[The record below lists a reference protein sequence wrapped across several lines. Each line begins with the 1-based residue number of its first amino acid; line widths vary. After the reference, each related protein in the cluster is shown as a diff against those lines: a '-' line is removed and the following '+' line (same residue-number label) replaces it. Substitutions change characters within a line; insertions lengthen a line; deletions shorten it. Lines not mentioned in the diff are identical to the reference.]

1 MSRRLRFPILSAL
14 VGAALLA
21 VGCSEP
27 LDPGR
32 RAVSPPRFATAA
44 ADPIALDQVNG
55 TFGEG
60 LACAPCNPSVLRK
73 GFNPTHPHNG
83 DAIIATFF
91 WISTPPGGNIITEV
105 NDSLAD
111 GFTRVGN
118 TYTLVDFVTAGNVA
132 MATYVATDVQNIPQG
147 TFPTGENVLLVSAR
161 LSVPVADGG
170 VLISAWTGV
179 APDLAAAL
187 GETRHASGTGT
198 GRGRPIRPA
207 RASIPTAI
215 PSPLTTPRASRLRRT
230 GASRSPGCRPATIAS
245 RSAASRATAR

>member
-1 MSRRLRFPILSAL
+1 MSRRLRFPVLPAL

-73 GFNPTHPHNG
+73 GFNPTNPHNG

-91 WISTPPGGNIITEV
+91 WISTPPGGNIILSVT
-105 NDSLAD
+105 DSLAD

-118 TYTLVDFVTAGNVA
+118 TYTLIDFVSAGNVA

-147 TFPTGENVLLVSAR
+147 TFPTRENVLLISAR

-170 VLISAWTGV
+170 LLISAWTGV
-179 APDLAAAL
+179 APDLAVAL
-187 GETRHASGTGT
+187 GETRHASGS
-198 GRGRPIRPA
+198 RA
-207 RASIPTAI
+207 RVTVADPGEVTVNAGALADGLSPVHGPFPFDRA
-215 PSPLTTPRASRLRRT
+215 PSPWTTTSTPRRLV
-230 GASRSPGCRPATIAS
+230 
-245 RSAASRATAR
+245 